1 MIIGH
6 RGNAEF
12 HLENTLE
19 AILAAVDIG
28 IGIEFDVQTCA
39 TGELVLFHDETLLR
53 LANTPQNTHQNTPQN
68 TPQKISD
75 MSWSELSQINLIGGY
90 KIPRLVDVLAHPRVK
105 NSSLLIDIDIKDP
118 CSSLGE
124 ILKPY
129 PRKRFLVSSY
139 SIPISLNKKYARGHI
154 YDADNIATFEYS
166 SLIKYVILDKHIVNE
181 FILDFFKF
189 LKIKV
194 LVYTVNNPDFNGLD
208 ISKIHGIIT
217 DKPSLFCTF

>member
-53 LANTPQNTHQNTPQN
+53 LANTPQ
-68 TPQKISD
+68 KISD

-90 KIPRLVDVLAHPRVK
+90 KIPRLVDVLTHPRVK

-129 PRKRFLVSSY
+129 PRKRFLISSY

-194 LVYTVNNPDFNGLD
+194 LVYTVNNPDYNGLD